1 MNWLDI
7 INLNLFVNQF
17 SVVES
22 GTADR
27 VWYLF
32 YFKKTHLKCQ
42 LFKDIFHLAGQNQ
55 IQVWNTLKRIRL
67 VKEQGRIVLCKAEN
81 MVVVRGGGGLPM
93 IFIDFKGTG
102 PLN

>member
-1 MNWLDI
+1 
-7 INLNLFVNQF
+7 
-17 SVVES
+17 
-22 GTADR
+22 
-27 VWYLF
+27 
-32 YFKKTHLKCQ
+32 
-42 LFKDIFHLAGQNQ
+42 
-55 IQVWNTLKRIRL
+55 